1 MTNYNKIL
9 SNKTS
14 IITGSNRGIGKSV
27 TEKLAY
33 HGSNL
38 ISCTRKKNKSHTIF
52 LENLKKKFNIEFK
65 EFFFDLSEEN
75 EIKNFGQELS
85 KKHDKV
91 DILINNAAIID
102 TSLFQMTTMDKLKEI
117 FNINFFH
124 QILLTQIVVKKMIKN
139 KSGSI
144 VNLSSSAAIQCNPG
158 RLAYSSSKASVIAST
173 KTLSKELA
181 RYKIRCNC
189 VCPGLTETEM
199 MRSSTDISF
208 IENIKK
214 FNSLGRVSSPEEI
227 ADAIIFLASDQSSY
241 ITGEVLN
248 VDGGIL

>member
-1 MTNYNKIL
+1 MSNYNKIL

-27 TEKLAY
+27 IEKLAY

-38 ISCTRKKNKSHTIF
+38 ISCTRKKDKTHTMF
-52 LENLKKKFNIEFK
+52 LESLKRKFNIEFQ
-65 EFFFDLSEEN
+65 EFFFDLGEEN
-75 EIKNFGQELS
+75 QIKNFGEKFA
-85 KKHDKV
+85 KKYDKV
-91 DILINNAAIID
+91 DILINNAAVID
-102 TSLFQMTTMDKLKEI
+102 TSLFQMTTLTKLKEI
-117 FNINFFH
+117 FNVNFFH
-124 QILLTQIVVKKMIKN
+124 QILLTQIIVKKMIK
-139 KSGSI
+139 KGGSI

-189 VCPGLTETEM
+189 VCPGLAETEM
-199 MRSSTDISF
+199 MKSSTDTSF
-208 IENIKK
+208 LENIKK
-214 FNSLGRVSSPEEI
+214 FNSQGRISSPEEI
-227 ADAIIFLASDQSSY
+227 ANAIIFLASDQSSY

>member
-1 MTNYNKIL
+1 MTIYNKIL

-38 ISCTRKKNKSHTIF
+38 ISCTRKKNKNHTLF
-52 LENLKKKFNIEFK
+52 LESLKRKFNIEFQ

-75 EIKNFGQELS
+75 QIKNFGG
-85 KKHDKV
+85 KFAKTYDKV

-102 TSLFQMTTMDKLKEI
+102 TSLFQMTTLGKLKEI
-117 FNINFFH
+117 FNVNFFH

-139 KSGSI
+139 KGGSI
-144 VNLSSSAAIQCNPG
+144 VNVSSSAAIQCNPG

-189 VCPGLTETEM
+189 ICPGLAETEM
-199 MRSSTDISF
+199 MKSSTDTSF
-208 IENIKK
+208 LENIKM
-214 FNSLGRVSSPEEI
+214 FNSQGRVSSPEEI
-227 ADAIIFLASDQSSY
+227 ANAIIFLASDQSSY